1 MLVNASE
8 AVPPPL
14 DGVRVIDL
22 TTTFM
27 GPYATMLTARMG
39 ADVVKVEAPTG
50 DVVRY
55 IGRGRHPGMGPIFLS
70 VNHGKRSIALDL
82 KRPDAREALHRLL
95 EGADVFVT
103 NLRPAALAGL
113 GLSADELLVAHPR
126 LVCAALPGFGGGGPY
141 RDRAAYDDV
150 VQAACGIADVQ
161 GGAGEPVY
169 VRTVVADKTVALMGL
184 AAINAA
190 LLGVQRTGRGRS
202 VEIPMF
208 ETMVSFTLL
217 EQQNAR
223 VLDPPAGP
231 AGYARTSSPHRRP
244 YATSDGHLGV
254 VVYTDRQWLSFFALI
269 DRPDLA
275 RDERFSTI
283 TGRTEHIDELYA
295 LLAEVLPT
303 RSSAEWIAVLGA
315 AGIPVQPVLGPDDL
329 FDDPH
334 LAAVGMFE
342 GVEHPDEGALVLPRL
357 PVTVDGALPARVRGA
372 PRLGEHGPAVLAEAG
387 FDEHEITALAG
398 SGAMVVPDREE
409 VRDGDQA
416 VGGARAE

>member
-1 MLVNASE
+1 MNASE
-8 AVPPPL
+8 DLPPLL

-27 GPYATMLTARMG
+27 GPYATMLMARMG

-50 DVVRY
+50 DVVRH
-55 IGRGRHPGMGPIFLS
+55 IGRGRHPAMGPIFLS

-82 KRPDAREALHRLL
+82 KRPEARDALHRLI

-103 NLRPAALAGL
+103 NLRPAALAHFCL
-113 GLSADELLVAHPR
+113 TAEKLLAAYPR
-126 LVCAALPGFGGGGPY
+126 LVYAALPGFGGDGPY

-150 VQAACGIADVQ
+150 IQAACGIAGIQ
-161 GGAGEPVY
+161 GGTGEPVY

-190 LLGVQRTGRGRS
+190 LLGAHRTGRGRS

-217 EQQNAR
+217 EQQNDS
-223 VLDPPAGP
+223 VFDPPAGP

-244 YATSDGHLGV
+244 YATADGHLGV

-295 LLAEVLPT
+295 LLAEVLPSRT
-303 RSSAEWIAVLGA
+303 SAEWIAALGA
-315 AGIPVQPVLGPDDL
+315 VGIPVQPVLGPDDL
-329 FDDPH
+329 FGDPH

-342 GVEHPDEGALVLPRL
+342 KFDHPDEGAVVLPRL
-357 PVTVDGALPARVRGA
+357 PVTVDGALPMGVRGA
-372 PRLGEHGPAVLAEAG
+372 PRLGEHGSAVLAQAG
-387 FDEHEITALAG
+387 LGGHEVRSLIE
-398 SGAMVVPDREE
+398 SGAMIVPT
-409 VRDGDQA
+409 
-416 VGGARAE
+416 